1 MKRMHKVLVVDDNQ
15 DMVETLERL
24 LSFYQFNVLTALNGQ
39 EAVERAID
47 EQPDIII
54 LDAHMPVMDGF
65 TACKKLKSLKR
76 TQEIPVVILTAKYV
90 DAESRASGFEI
101 GADDYLLKPFNSKE
115 LVNRIKT
122 LLKKSQVMKA
132 LKRENEELAKKQK
145 QMFRD
150 LENARK
156 TDTTHAENLAID
168 NLTGLYSKQYFWTR
182 LREEYNRALRYDHG
196 ISLILIDIDSF
207 GRFNDV
213 YGHQIGDYVLMKMAN
228 IILNNTRVSDIV
240 ARLEGAYFAVIL
252 PQTDVQGGF
261 FEAERLRVSLNQNNY
276 VDEFLEG
283 TRRRRNEVK
292 QVTASIGVSTH
303 PDERK
308 VNSEKELFDQA
319 KKALDRA
326 KAGGRNKTFTFS
338 KEV

>member
-1 MKRMHKVLVVDDNQ
+1 MPMQKILVVDDNQ

-24 LSFYQFNVLTALNGQ
+24 LSFYQFSVVTALNGR
-39 EAVERAID
+39 EAVEKALED
-47 EQPDIII
+47 QPDIII

-65 TACKKLKSLKR
+65 TACKKLKTMKR

-132 LKRENEELAKKQK
+132 LKRENVELAKKQK

-168 NLTGLYSKQYFWTR
+168 HLTGLYSKQYFWTR

-207 GRFNDV
+207 SRFNEV
-213 YGHQIGDYVLMKMAN
+213 YGHQVGDYVLMKMAN

-240 ARLEGAYFAVIL
+240 ARLDGAYFAVIL

-261 FEAERLRVSLNQNNY
+261 FEAERLRVSLNQSNY
-276 VDEFLEG
+276 VDEFLV
-283 TRRRRNEVK
+283 RNRHRRNEIK
-292 QVTASIGVSTH
+292 EVTASIGVTTH
-303 PDERK
+303 HGETPL
-308 VNSEKELFDQA
+308 NNEKELFDLA

-326 KAGGRNKTFTFS
+326 KASGKNKTFSFS
-338 KEV
+338 NEV

>member
-1 MKRMHKVLVVDDNQ
+1 MHKILVVDDNQ
-15 DMVETLERL
+15 DMVDTLERL
-24 LSFYQFNVLTALNGQ
+24 LSFYQFNVVKALNGK
-39 EAVERAID
+39 EAVDVAVD

-65 TACKKLKSLKR
+65 AACKKLKSMKR
-76 TQEIPVVILTAKYV
+76 TEEIPVVILTAKYV
-90 DAESRASGFEI
+90 DAESRASGFEL

-132 LKRENEELAKKQK
+132 LKRENVELAKKQK
-145 QMFRD
+145 QMFRELD
-150 LENARK
+150 HARK
-156 TDTTHAENLAID
+156 TNITHAENLAID
-168 NLTGLYSKQYFWTR
+168 HLTGLYSKQYFWTR

-207 GRFNDV
+207 GRFNEV

-240 ARLEGAYFAVIL
+240 CRIEGAYFAVIL

-261 FEAERLRVSLNQNNY
+261 FEAERLRVSLNKSNY
-276 VDEFLEG
+276 VDEFLIG
-283 TRRRRNEVK
+283 DRRRRNEIK
-292 QVTASIGVSTH
+292 QVTASIGVATH
-303 PDERK
+303 PGEIS
-308 VNSEKELFDQA
+308 VNNEKELFDLA

-326 KAGGRNKTFTFS
+326 KTSGKNKTFTFA

>member
-1 MKRMHKVLVVDDNQ
+1 MHKILVVDDNQ

-24 LSFYQFNVLTALNGQ
+24 LSFYQFGVITALNGK
-39 EAVERAID
+39 EAVDRAVE
-47 EQPDIII
+47 EQPDIVI

-65 TACKKLKSLKR
+65 TACKKLKSMRR
-76 TQEIPVVILTAKYV
+76 TEEIPVVILTAKYV
-90 DAESRASGFEI
+90 DAESRASGLEI

-150 LENARK
+150 LDQARK
-156 TDTTHAENLAID
+156 TDPTHAENLAID
-168 NLTGLYSKQYFWTR
+168 HLTGLYSKQYFWSR
-182 LREEYNRALRYDHG
+182 LREEYNRALRYKHG
-196 ISLILIDIDSF
+196 ISLILIDIDTF
-207 GRFNDV
+207 RRFNEI
-213 YGHQIGDYVLMKMAN
+213 YSHQIGDYVLMKMAN

-240 ARLEGAYFAVIL
+240 ARLDGAYFAVIL
-252 PQTDVQGGF
+252 PQTNVQGGF

-276 VDEFLEG
+276 VDEFLIG
-283 TRRRRNEVK
+283 KRRRRNEIK
-292 QVTASIGVSTH
+292 HVTASLGVATH
-303 PDERK
+303 PDESDIS
-308 VNSEKELFDQA
+308 SEKELFDRA

-326 KAGGRNKTFTFS
+326 KAGGKNKTFSFS
-338 KEV
+338 NEV